1 MSSKQKNVIDEKA
14 TNSKLKQL
22 QIDMAIGKRSIEGV
36 FIKKKSIINN
46 KCRRGQRRKINEA
59 LKADVLL
66 RDRISKLN
74 KKEYGSLQK
83 HLARQ
88 TISSKRNVNAKK

>member
-1 MSSKQKNVIDEKA
+1 MKKA

-22 QIDMAIGKRSIEGV
+22 QIDMAIGKRSIEESLSR
-36 FIKKKSIINN
+36 KKVLSTISAEEAE
-46 KCRRGQRRKINEA
+46 RRKINEA

-74 KKEYGSLQK
+74 KKEYGTPFK
-83 HLARQ
+83 N
-88 TISSKRNVNAKK
+88 T